1 MNAATQTLFNANP
14 QQFFLG
20 GFLGSNFFGSAGG
33 GSTATV
39 TLKELF
45 AGVTLSGNAPNY
57 REHGDIFP
65 TVQQNLRDNLGSGV
79 MQIVGLTAANK
90 LVSKLGVSR
99 AFNKTVRSVGMG
111 DLVKM

>member
-1 MNAATQTLFNANP
+1 MFNANP

-20 GFLGSNFFGSAGG
+20 GFLGSNYFGSAGG
-33 GSTATV
+33 GKTSVV

-45 AGVTLSGNAPNY
+45 AGQTLSGNAPNY
-57 REHGDIFP
+57 KEHGAVFP
-65 TVQQNLRDNLGSGV
+65 QIEMNLRDNLGSGV
-79 MQIVGLTAANK
+79 MQLVGISAARV
-90 LVSKLGVSR
+90 LIGKLGVSR